1 MAHHY
6 SNSLYDRLAD
16 WLNQFP
22 QGAPL
27 SDSLFAILK
36 ILFSEKEAGLV
47 AQLPIKPFTVD
58 RAAAIWKLDKA
69 TAQNMLEDLA
79 GRAMLLDMEQ
89 NGQQMFCLPPPMAG
103 FFEFSMMR
111 VRGDVNQKA
120 LAELY
125 YQYLNVE
132 EDFVK
137 ALFVE
142 NGTPLGRIFVQE
154 AALPQDGKL
163 EVLDYERA
171 SHIIKTASHIGV
183 SMCYCRHKMQHL
195 GRACDAPMDICMTF
209 NTSAR
214 SLIKYGHARQ
224 VDAAECLDLLAV
236 AQGHNLVQFGE
247 NAREGVNFICNCC
260 GCCCEALLAIKRF
273 AIARTIHSNF
283 IARAGNDCR
292 GCGKCEKVCPV
303 NAIHMEDGPAGK
315 RFAFV
320 DPERC
325 IGCGVCVRS
334 CAFGQLTLEAR
345 PERAIT
351 PLNTVNRVVAMA
363 AERGMIKELLEDNDA
378 MGNHRIMAAVI
389 GDHEASRRAEGARRG
404 AAQIPLSGKPHRQN
418 GMTEAKAPKGQLAMV
433 RKASPAGL
441 FFFLVARGIGIPR
454 KPWTRDGP
462 RSPARRGFSGN
473 PDTLCYIPLHS
484 AHPHETFH
492 G

>member
-16 WLNQFP
+16 RLNQFP

-260 GCCCEALLAIKRF
+260 WRF
-273 AIARTIHSNF
+273 TH
-283 IARAGNDCR
+283 
-292 GCGKCEKVCPV
+292 
-303 NAIHMEDGPAGK
+303 HQDGPGVSMCYRWRSMDICMTFNTACDWTPPSAFDLRVLLRNARRHCWRSSGSPSPGPSIPTSSPAPGTIAGGAASVK
-315 RFAFV
+315 RS
-320 DPERC
+320 
-325 IGCGVCVRS
+325 VRS
-334 CAFGQLTLEAR
+334 MRSTWKTVR
-345 PERAIT
+345 PASASLSSI
-351 PLNTVNRVVAMA
+351 PSA
-363 AERGMIKELLEDNDA
+363 A
-378 MGNHRIMAAVI
+378 
-389 GDHEASRRAEGARRG
+389 SG
-404 AAQIPLSGKPHRQN
+404 AACACVPVPSASLRSKPGPNAPSPPSIP
-418 GMTEAKAPKGQLAMV
+418 
-433 RKASPAGL
+433 
-441 FFFLVARGIGIPR
+441 
-454 KPWTRDGP
+454 
-462 RSPARRGFSGN
+462 
-473 PDTLCYIPLHS
+473 
-484 AHPHETFH
+484 
-492 G
+492 

>member
-16 WLNQFP
+16 RLNQFP

-260 GCCCEALLAIKRF
+260 GCCCEALQA
-273 AIARTIHSNF
+273 ARHFSPMQPVATTNYIPD
-283 IARAGNDCR
+283 ITGDQCV
-292 GCGKCEKVCPV
+292 GCGKCAKACPV
-303 NAIHMEDGPAGK
+303 LAISMEEGENGRKRAVVDKDICLGCGVCARNCGVKAIHME
-315 RFAFV
+315 RRT
-320 DPERC
+320 EQ
-325 IGCGVCVRS
+325 I
-334 CAFGQLTLEAR
+334 
-345 PERAIT
+345 IT
-351 PLNTVNRVVAMA
+351 PVNSTHRFVLQAIEKGTLANLVFDNQAFSNHRAMA
-363 AERGMIKELLEDNDA
+363 ALFSAILELPPLKQAMASKQFKSVYLDRLLEA
-378 MGNHRIMAAVI
+378 K
-389 GDHEASRRAEGARRG
+389 RG
-404 AAQIPLSGKPHRQN
+404 
-418 GMTEAKAPKGQLAMV
+418 KG
-433 RKASPAGL
+433 
-441 FFFLVARGIGIPR
+441 
-454 KPWTRDGP
+454 
-462 RSPARRGFSGN
+462 
-473 PDTLCYIPLHS
+473 
-484 AHPHETFH
+484 
-492 G
+492 

>member
-16 WLNQFP
+16 RLNQFP

-260 GCCCEALLAIKRF
+260 GCCCEALGAVKRF
-273 AIARTIHSNF
+273 QMTQTIHSNF
-283 IARAGNDCR
+283 IMQMDESACVK
-292 GCGKCEKVCPV
+292 CGRCAQLCPV
-303 NAIHMEDGPAGK
+303 NALTMVRNEDGTRRIDFNA
-315 RFAFV
+315 
-320 DPERC
+320 ELC
-325 IGCGVCVRS
+325 LGCGVCTRGCSHGALMLVP
-334 CAFGQLTLEAR
+334 R
-345 PERAIT
+345 PERTIT
-351 PLNTVNRVVAMA
+351 PLNTTHRAVVMA
-363 AERGMIKELLEDNDA
+363 TERGNLQDLIFDNRMLFSHRLLA
-378 MGNHRIMAAVI
+378 GVLGAILKMPAVKRSL
-389 GDHEASRRAEGARRG
+389 AQKQLKSRFIEK
-404 AAQIPLSGKPHRQN
+404 ICEK
-418 GMTEAKAPKGQLAMV
+418 
-433 RKASPAGL
+433 
-441 FFFLVARGIGIPR
+441 I
-454 KPWTRDGP
+454 
-462 RSPARRGFSGN
+462 
-473 PDTLCYIPLHS
+473 
-484 AHPHETFH
+484 
-492 G
+492 

>member
-16 WLNQFP
+16 RLNQFP

-27 SDSLFAILK
+27 SKSLFEILK
-36 ILFSEKEAGLV
+36 ILFTEKEAGLV

-58 RAAAIWKLDKA
+58 RAAEIWKLDKA
-69 TAQNMLEDLA
+69 TTRNMLEDLA
-79 GRAMLLDMEQ
+79 GRAMLLDIEQ
-89 NGQQMFCLPPPMAG
+89 NGEQTFCLPPPMAG

-137 ALFVE
+137 SLFVE

-171 SHIIKTASHIGV
+171 SHIIRTASHIGI
-183 SMCYCRHKMQHL
+183 SMCYCRHKMRHL

-224 VDAAECLDLLAV
+224 TDAAECLDLLAA

-247 NAREGVNFICNCC
+247 NTREGVNFICNCC
-260 GCCCEALLAIKRF
+260 GCCCEALLAVKRF

-283 IARAGNDCR
+283 IAHADDGCR

-303 NAIHMEDGPAGK
+303 NAVSMREGPAGK
-315 RFAFV
+315 RFAFI

-334 CAFGQLTLEAR
+334 CAFAQIRLEAR

-363 AERGMIKELLEDNDA
+363 AERGMLGELIADNDA

-389 GDHEASRRAEGARRG
+389 GAIMKLPGAPRALAVAQLKSRYLENL
-404 AAQIPLSGKPHRQN
+404 IGKM
-418 GMTEAKAPKGQLAMV
+418 G
-433 RKASPAGL
+433 
-441 FFFLVARGIGIPR
+441 
-454 KPWTRDGP
+454 
-462 RSPARRGFSGN
+462 
-473 PDTLCYIPLHS
+473 
-484 AHPHETFH
+484 
-492 G
+492 

>member
-16 WLNQFP
+16 RLNQFP

-283 IARAGNDCR
+283 IVFGIIRNNGCCFQHILKVADAAFILVFVLLCR
-292 GCGKCEKVCPV
+292 IILKV
-303 NAIHMEDGPAGK
+303 
-315 RFAFV
+315 
-320 DPERC
+320 
-325 IGCGVCVRS
+325 
-334 CAFGQLTLEAR
+334 LT
-345 PERAIT
+345 
-351 PLNTVNRVVAMA
+351 
-363 AERGMIKELLEDNDA
+363 
-378 MGNHRIMAAVI
+378 
-389 GDHEASRRAEGARRG
+389 
-404 AAQIPLSGKPHRQN
+404 QIPLGSCFFYSFDCLFSYN
-418 GMTEAKAPKGQLAMV
+418 QLAMV
-433 RKASPAGL
+433 NLLLDFLNILLCKL
-441 FFFLVARGIGIPR
+441 FFHDCISLLLFSKSFLFHILCHFIRNIVDQIIFTALTFLMPLLADLIFCSFYFIPKTSGRHTVSTLSHDNNLLQSIGCCYRNLIF
-454 KPWTRDGP
+454 
-462 RSPARRGFSGN
+462 PANLMDRFLNVLIRCLSFFGVDYMDVMIGN
-473 PDTLCYIPLHS
+473 HFLCMALYLVS
-484 AHPHETFH
+484 VKYKN
-492 G
+492 